1 LDFEA
6 PGVVRKLKSAL
17 SEPATL
23 RSWPFLKKKLKE
35 VTLEKRTSTSFLI
48 ELGVEWC
55 RKMEELNDFAPM
67 DWPEE

>member
-6 PGVVRKLKSAL
+6 PGVVRKLKRAL

-35 VTLEKRTSTSFLI
+35 VTLEKRASTSFL
-48 ELGVEWC
+48 LS
-55 RKMEELNDFAPM
+55 
-67 DWPEE
+67 